1 MVDYDW
7 TLADGIVGGSDSSLA
22 AQLISWHQYLE
33 GHETFVG
40 MMNKTLLEGVRLN
53 LVCWGVQLVSHSV
66 RPHQLTRLSRLMERP

>member
-1 MVDYDW
+1 MNW
-7 TLADGIVGGSDSSLA
+7 TQEGERVGGSDSSLA

-40 MMNKTLLEGVRLN
+40 VMNRTLLEGVRLN